1 MLQPSL
7 GVSSLTWAA
16 LRGGLFFGSDTRVS
30 GLQWEVDSP
39 APKVRMTAPSFP
51 PAAHHAL
58 FGDVFPALSRRALG
72 GRAER
77 ACRRGSFVT
86 LPALVLAGLDPRAA
100 NITSTVALFPGQVTS
115 GLAARSLVS
124 GAQHLSFRAL
134 FAISL
139 IGGALGAILL
149 LATPVVAFA
158 RMVPW
163 LVLSATVM
171 FAWGSFARRPSST
184 VPLGPVSAGVIQFL
198 IAIYGGYF
206 GGGIGFLMLSALT
219 VAGLPVRSAGATK
232 NVLSAVMNASA
243 VTIFVFS
250 PEVHW
255 LEVLALGAGSILG
268 GLGGAWMLHRVP
280 ELFLRFFVI
289 AIGTI
294 LTIALFL
301 RPV

>member
-1 MLQPSL
+1 MFFLL
-7 GVSSLTWAA
+7 FLAGLWAGAQNA
-16 LRGGLFFGSDTRVS
+16 LAGG
-30 GLQWEVDSP
+30 
-39 APKVRMTAPSFP
+39 
-51 PAAHHAL
+51 
-58 FGDVFPALSRRALG
+58 
-72 GRAER
+72 
-77 ACRRGSFVT
+77 GSFVT

-163 LVLSATVM
+163 LVLFATGM
-171 FAWGSFARRPSST
+171 SAWGSFALRPSST
-184 VPLGPVSAGVIQFL
+184 VPLGPVPAGVIQFL

-232 NVLSAVMNASA
+232 SALAAVMNASA
-243 VTIFVFS
+243 VAIFVFS
-250 PEVHW
+250 PEVDW
-255 LEVLALGAGSILG
+255 PQALCLSAGSILG
-268 GLGGAWMLHRVP
+268 GLGGAWMLYRVP

-294 LTIALFL
+294 LGGVDGFDEDEAESKGHNGAVVLGRLLAAERNSLEALELTDKLLDAGARPIERFRKEC
-301 RPV
+301 RPVLG